1 MITYNAKD
9 LIQQATML
17 ADLQNSDFISWKENI
32 MFLDNAWTE
41 LYQSLI
47 NHGDKTYL
55 QEFSFSGERT
65 YLPDDF
71 YQLYYVCYTNGTY
84 EKPIAR
90 KAKTSTGQGPYYDIV
105 GNELIIY
112 RDSVSN
118 MNKIK
123 VQYYPVKWS
132 ITYRAKDM
140 NLNSEGNLNFSSIN
154 DVADR
159 YVLVGGTDI
168 WNIVDGTL
176 YSSNPSASYN
186 MLYMSA
192 DRPVAITK
200 DEDYNKVYFKV
211 NNNGYYGIF
220 LNNTLSIY
228 TILGNHLIKTVPLS
242 SNFWTSV
249 SNTGTFVNDTLYL
262 FASNYN
268 GQTGVFQVNNG
279 TPKLLSACTS
289 TPIVSFNGNIYYN
302 DNTDGIMQNDK
313 VIYPIDSFN
322 EFNGVMKEDLN
333 TGYGI
338 LVDKYL
344 LRSNFEDTE
353 LNFPNNFYYN
363 ILAYKLAIY
372 YKIKQNADPSG
383 LLVMLSE
390 AEKTFYNTLPRD
402 ENNFI
407 RIANAYAY

>member
-1 MITYNAKD
+1 
-9 LIQQATML
+9 ML

-47 NHGDKTYL
+47 DHGDKTYL

-123 VQYYPVKWS
+123 VQYYPVKFS
-132 ITYRAKDM
+132 ITYKANEIDLNRDNEM
-140 NLNSEGNLNFSSIN
+140 NFGAIY

-159 YVLVGGTDI
+159 YVLVPMGANKEI
-168 WNIVDGTL
+168 WDVINNQK
-176 YSSNPSASYN
+176 YSTVESTAN
-186 MLYMSA
+186 MLYIA
-192 DRPVAITK
+192 ANKPVAITK
-200 DEDYNKVYFKV
+200 NNSYVYFRV
-211 NNNGYYGIF
+211 NNIGYYGTF
-220 LNNTLSIY
+220 LDDTLSIY
-228 TILGNHLIKTVPLS
+228 TILGDHFIRNVSLSEDFWNTVS
-242 SNFWTSV
+242 KST
-249 SNTGTFVNDTLYL
+249 TGTFIDDTLYL
-262 FASNYN
+262 FATDYQS
-268 GQTGVFQVNNG
+268 QTGVFEINNG
-279 TPKLLSACTS
+279 VPKLLSSCTGTS
-289 TPIVSFNGNIYYN
+289 IVSFNGNIYYN
-302 DNTDGIMQNDK
+302 DNNKGIIRNNDI
-313 VIYPIDSFN
+313 IYPIDSYSS
-322 EFNGVMKEDLN
+322 FNGVMKEDLN

-338 LVDKYL
+338 LVDKYI
-344 LRSNFEDTE
+344 LRSNFENTE

-383 LLVMLSE
+383 LSALLAN
-390 AEKTFYNTLPRD
+390 AEKTFYDTLPRD
-402 ENNFI
+402 ENNFV

>member
-1 MITYNAKD
+1 
-9 LIQQATML
+9 ML

-123 VQYYPVKWS
+123 VQYYPVKFS
-132 ITYRAKDM
+132 ITYKANEKDLNQSNEM
-140 NLNSEGNLNFSSIN
+140 NFGTIY

-159 YVLVGGTDI
+159 YVLVSGSSGREIWDIINGQKYEDTGGI
-168 WNIVDGTL
+168 QSLLCMNAGK
-176 YSSNPSASYN
+176 
-186 MLYMSA
+186 
-192 DRPVAITK
+192 PVAVYK
-200 DEDYNKVYFKV
+200 NGSNVYFKV
-211 NNNGYYGIF
+211 NNIGYYGSYSSGV
-220 LNNTLSIY
+220 LSIQ
-228 TILGNHLIKTVPLS
+228 TTASDRIIKQISLP
-242 SNFWTSV
+242 SNFWNSIDKYR
-249 SNTGTFVNDTLYL
+249 TGTFVNNTLYVY
-262 FASNYN
+262 ATYQSISGVYEVTN
-268 GQTGVFQVNNG
+268 GI
-279 TPKLLSACTS
+279 PKLIASCTS
-289 TPIVSFNGNIYYN
+289 TDIVSFNGSIYYS
-302 DNTDGIMQNDK
+302 DNTEGIIRNDK
-313 VIYPIDSFN
+313 VLYPIDTFN
-322 EFNGVMKEDLN
+322 TFNGVMKEDLN

-338 LVDKYL
+338 LVDKYI

-353 LNFPNNFYYN
+353 LDFPNNFYYN

-372 YKIKQNADPSG
+372 YKIKQNADFSG
-383 LLVMLSE
+383 LSALLAN
-390 AEKTFYNTLPRD
+390 AEKTFYDTLPRD
-402 ENNFI
+402 ENNFV

>member
-1 MITYNAKD
+1 
-9 LIQQATML
+9 ML

-123 VQYYPVKWS
+123 VQYYPIKRA
-132 ITYRAKDM
+132 ITYSANEVD
-140 NLNSEGNLNFSSIN
+140 LNHDNTMSFSSIY
-154 DVADR
+154 DVAGR
-159 YVLVGGTDI
+159 YALVNITSSSSSESREI
-168 WNIVDGTL
+168 WDMIEGQKVANATNNSTFLYIVSG
-176 YSSNPSASYN
+176 
-186 MLYMSA
+186 
-192 DRPVAITK
+192 RPEALVRNGI
-200 DEDYNKVYFKV
+200 YFKV
-211 NNNGYYGIF
+211 NNNGYYSTYS
-220 LNNTLSIY
+220 NNKLSIY
-228 TILGNHLIKTVPLS
+228 SILGNNLVREVNVPLAFYNKLS
-242 SNFWTSV
+242 SNV
-249 SNTGTFVNDTLYL
+249 TGTFTNDAVYLYSQYSYL
-262 FASNYN
+262 DQPA
-268 GQTGVFQVNNG
+268 GVYELRDG
-279 TPKLLSACTS
+279 IIKAISACTATS
-289 TPIVSFNGNIYYN
+289 IVNFNGNVYYN
-302 DNTDGIMQNDK
+302 DNTEGIIKNNE
-313 VIYPIDSFN
+313 VLYPVGSFSQ
-322 EFNGVMKEDLN
+322 FNGVMKEDLN
-333 TGYGI
+333 TGYGV

-344 LRSNFEDTE
+344 LKSNFEDTE
-353 LNFPNNFYYN
+353 LDFPNNFYYN

-383 LLVMLSE
+383 LMLMLSE

>member
-1 MITYNAKD
+1 
-9 LIQQATML
+9 ML

-55 QEFSFSGERT
+55 QEFSFSGEKT

-123 VQYYPVKWS
+123 VQYYPTKWA
-132 ITYRAKDM
+132 ITYSAKDA
-140 NLNSEGNLNFSSIN
+140 NLNREGNLNFSNII

-159 YVLVGGTDI
+159 FALVNGTDI
-168 WNIVDGTL
+168 WNIIDGSL
-176 YSSNPSASYN
+176 YSSTTGASYN
-186 MLYMSA
+186 MLYISA
-192 DRPVAITK
+192 GNPVAITK
-200 DEDYNKVYFKV
+200 DANKVYFKV
-211 NNNGYYGIF
+211 NNNGYYGVF
-220 LNNTLSIY
+220 SNNTLNIY
-228 TILGNHLIKTVPLS
+228 TILGDHLIKTLPLS
-242 SNFWTSV
+242 SSFWSAVSKSV
-249 SNTGTFVNDTLYL
+249 TGTFVNDTLYL
-262 FASNYN
+262 FASQYN

-289 TPIVSFNGNIYYN
+289 TPIVSFNGNVYYN
-302 DNTDGIMQNDK
+302 DNTDGIIRNDK
-313 VIYPIDSFN
+313 VLYPIDSFN

-344 LRSNFEDTE
+344 LKSNFEDTE
-353 LNFPNNFYYN
+353 LSFPNNFFYN
-363 ILAYKLAIY
+363 YLAYKLAAY
-372 YKIKQNADPSG
+372 YKIKQASDPTG
-383 LLVMLSE
+383 ILMMLSE
-390 AEKTFYNTLPRD
+390 AEKTFYDTLSRD
-402 ENNFI
+402 ENNFV
-407 RIANAYAY
+407 RISNAYAY